1 MHIPHGYRVHE
12 MIYDSL
18 NSISCSHDV
27 YGYAN
32 VSAMALNVAYSLDM
46 QHETWDSMLHIQ

>member
-46 QHETWDSMLHIQ
+46 QHET